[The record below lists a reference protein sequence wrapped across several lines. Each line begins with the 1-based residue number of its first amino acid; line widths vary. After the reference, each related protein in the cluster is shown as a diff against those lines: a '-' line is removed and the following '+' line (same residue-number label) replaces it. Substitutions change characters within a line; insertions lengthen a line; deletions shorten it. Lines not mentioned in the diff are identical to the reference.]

1 MSERLS
7 GMRAK
12 RAPTVVLLGLA
23 AMGTAVIVVGGANAT
38 GTKAHQAVAPKLSLA
53 KARADVAAA
62 RRPMKTFA
70 GPTVS
75 PGPVPSGKSIVS
87 IFSVPAPLPQRSARG
102 VADAAKAIG
111 WKGQVV
117 SGNGNPSGWLAA
129 INTAVTGGA
138 SAIVMTAGVP
148 ALMAPGI
155 AKAKAA
161 GAPFVE
167 IFNGTPHPPPGLVQ
181 QIAPQER
188 TQGYRLA
195 EWVVQDA
202 PNGASILAYDSPEFP
217 DLKTATA
224 GFRAGIKDAGPKYK
238 IVEQTLSPATDI
250 GSPAGAQR
258 LAALLRKHPE
268 AKYFFV
274 MSESWAGTFAQAV
287 QSTGRKDVTGLGTDG
302 DFFLPQI
309 RAGANFVEI
318 GPDTTEYGWFAMD
331 SLLRA
336 FNHKPQVKYHLPFQ
350 LVDRTNAKSIKGSAI
365 ANAYD
370 FKAAWLKFW
379 GVKK

>member
-1 MSERLS
+1 MDGRRAHKQTRLLP
-7 GMRAK
+7 A
-12 RAPTVVLLGLA
+12 AALGAVGVATICAIVIPA
-23 AMGTAVIVVGGANAT
+23 AGAT
-38 GTKAHQAVAPKLSLA
+38 REKAAAPKLTLQ

-62 RRPMKTFA
+62 RRPMTTFT
-70 GPTVS
+70 GPKQS
-75 PGPVPSGKSIVS
+75 PGPVPKGKSVVS
-87 IFSVPAPLPQRSARG
+87 IFSVPAPLPQHSARS

-117 SGNGNPSGWLAA
+117 SGNGNPSGWLSA

-138 SAIVMTAGVP
+138 NAIVMTAGVP

-167 IFNGTPHPPPGLVQ
+167 IFNGTPTPPPGLVQ

-188 TQGYRLA
+188 TMGYRLA
-195 EWVVQDA
+195 EWVVQSA
-202 PNGASILAYDSPEFP
+202 PNGASILAYDSPQFP
-217 DLKTATA
+217 DLKTASA
-224 GFRAGIKDAGPKYK
+224 GFRAGIKDAGSKYK

-250 GSPAGAQR
+250 GSAAGTQR
-258 LAALLRKHPE
+258 MQALMRKHPE

-274 MSESWAGTFAQAV
+274 MSESWAGNFAQAV
-287 QSTGRKDVTGLGTDG
+287 QATGRKDITGLGTDG

-309 RAGANFVEI
+309 RKGANFVEI

-331 SLLRA
+331 ALIRA
-336 FNHKPQVKYHLPFQ
+336 FNHKPQLKYNVPFR
-350 LVDRTNAKSIKGSAI
+350 LIDRTNANSTKGPGITNS
-365 ANAYD
+365 YD
-370 FKAAWLKFW
+370 FHAAWLKLW
-379 GVKK
+379 GVK